1 MGSKPEATVKCDTGS
16 ASDPPFRHG
25 SAAPR
30 RAVRWRLGGSVG
42 AFVLAAELGGGLR
55 RRAGSGATSC
65 IWNENKMARGRMSN
79 SIKQS
84 DFTNSTNPQ
93 DLERRL
99 FVGNL
104 PTDHMTREEMEEI
117 FSKYGKIRALSMF
130 HGYGFVQYERL
141 EDVQAALDGEKG
153 RLFKG
158 YRLDIN
164 KAAERRNMNKASSRS
179 SPSRREPYAYG
190 DGRDARRDRSPIRGS
205 PRREPRDGR
214 NGRDSRD
221 ARDIR
226 EPRDIRDP
234 RDLRDPRDIRDLRDP
249 RDPVYDRYRDVR
261 EPRDPVY
268 RRDDAYDRYLRL
280 EDYYR
285 RKDDPYDR
293 YREHFDRAP
302 LSAEER
308 LKREERRREEL
319 YRQYFEEI
327 KRRFDSERPVDCS
340 VIVVNKQTKEYAESV
355 GRKVRDLGM
364 VVDLIFLNT
373 EMSLTQA
380 LEDVGRG
387 GSPFAIV
394 ITQQH
399 QVHRSCTVNIMFG
412 TPQEHRNMPQADAM
426 VLVAR
431 NYERYKTETREKER
445 EEIARQAAK
454 MADEAILQER
464 ERPPPIEEGVRGS
477 HPPGIQSLLNLLADN
492 RYLTAEETDKVINYL
507 RDRKERLLRGSTDSL
522 QAPLSRQSLG
532 APSGSSM
539 TSQASL
545 PSSQTHQSTQPLA
558 SATSA
563 TVSSTNPQQELQA
576 KILSLFNSGAAAAA
590 AAAAVANSS
599 SAASTA
605 ASGGTQNQNYANV
618 ASNQARAVQLSAAS
632 LNQSQQ
638 RSQVPGT
645 QLPVLPGSTRN
656 TGPRPG
662 ASQPTQVHYGQH
674 QNRLPT
680 PSNIAVQRPVSSS
693 GINFDNPSVQKA
705 LDTLIQSGPALS
717 HLVSQTVA
725 QGRAGPSAPQPMGS
739 YQRHY

>member
-1 MGSKPEATVKCDTGS
+1 
-16 ASDPPFRHG
+16 
-25 SAAPR
+25 
-30 RAVRWRLGGSVG
+30 
-42 AFVLAAELGGGLR
+42 
-55 RRAGSGATSC
+55 
-65 IWNENKMARGRMSN
+65 MARGRKSN

-117 FSKYGKIRALSMF
+117 FSKYGKIR
-130 HGYGFVQYERL
+130 
-141 EDVQAALDGEKG
+141 
-153 RLFKG
+153 
-158 YRLDIN
+158 DIN

-179 SPSRREPYAYG
+179 SPARREPYAYG
-190 DGRDARRDRSPIRGS
+190 DGRDTRRDRSPLRGS
-205 PRREPRDGR
+205 PRRDPRDGRDGR

-226 EPRDIRDP
+226 ARDMRDARDHRDPRDLRDLRDPRDIRDP
-234 RDLRDPRDIRDLRDP
+234 RDLRDPRDVRDFRDPREPLYDRYRDPRDMRNPRDMRDPRDARDPRDMRDP
-249 RDPVYDRYRDVR
+249 RDPL
-261 EPRDPVY
+261 Y
-268 RRDDAYDRYLRL
+268 RRDETYDRYLRL

-285 RKDDPYDR
+285 RKDDSYYDR
-293 YREHFDRAP
+293 YKEHFDRAP
-302 LSAEER
+302 VNSEDR

-319 YRQYFEEI
+319 YRQYYEEI
-327 KRRFDSERPVDCS
+327 KRRFDAERPVDCS

-380 LEDVGRG
+380 LDDVSRG

-431 NYERYKTETREKER
+431 NYERYKTESREKER

-454 MADEAILQER
+454 MADEAVLQER
-464 ERPPPIEEGVRGS
+464 ERPPPVEEGARGG
-477 HPPGIQSLLNLLADN
+477 HPPGIQTLLNLLADN

-522 QAPLSRQSLG
+522 QAPMSRQSLG
-532 APSGSSM
+532 APSASSLGSQS
-539 TSQASL
+539 SL
-545 PSSQTHQSTQPLA
+545 PSAQAHQGSQPLV
-558 SATSA
+558 SAPSVP
-563 TVSSTNPQQELQA
+563 VSSANPQQELQA

-590 AAAAVANSS
+590 VANSS
-599 SAASTA
+599 SATSAGT
-605 ASGGTQNQNYANV
+605 SGGTPSQNF
-618 ASNQARAVQLSAAS
+618 ASMASGQARSAQMSAGNLNQA
-632 LNQSQQ
+632 QQ
-638 RSQVPGT
+638 RLQTPST
-645 QLPVLPGSTRN
+645 QLPALQGPSRN
-656 TGPRPG
+656 AGPRPG
-662 ASQPTQVHYGQH
+662 APPPAQALYGQH
-674 QNRLPT
+674 QNRLPA
-680 PSNIAVQRPVSSS
+680 PGSVPAQRPVSS

-725 QGRAGPSAPQPMGS
+725 QGRAGSSAQQPMGS

>member
-1 MGSKPEATVKCDTGS
+1 
-16 ASDPPFRHG
+16 
-25 SAAPR
+25 
-30 RAVRWRLGGSVG
+30 
-42 AFVLAAELGGGLR
+42 
-55 RRAGSGATSC
+55 
-65 IWNENKMARGRMSN
+65 MARGRKSN

-104 PTDHMTREEMEEI
+104 PTDHMSREEMEEI
-117 FSKYGKIRALSMF
+117 FSKYGKIR
-130 HGYGFVQYERL
+130 
-141 EDVQAALDGEKG
+141 
-153 RLFKG
+153 
-158 YRLDIN
+158 DIK
-164 KAAERRNMNKASSRS
+164 KAVERRNMNKASSRS
-179 SPSRREPYAYG
+179 SPARREPYAYG
-190 DGRDARRDRSPIRGS
+190 DGRDARRDRSPLRGS
-205 PRREPRDGR
+205 PRRDPRDGRDGR

-221 ARDIR
+221 TRDIR
-226 EPRDIRDP
+226 ARDMRDARDHRDPRDLRDPRDIRDP
-234 RDLRDPRDIRDLRDP
+234 RDLRDPRDVRDLRDP
-249 RDPVYDRYRDVR
+249 REPLYDRYRDPRDMRNPRDVR
-261 EPRDPVY
+261 DPRDMRDPWDMRDPRDPLY
-268 RRDDAYDRYLRL
+268 RRDEAYDRYLRL

-285 RKDDPYDR
+285 RKDDSYYDR
-293 YREHFDRAP
+293 YKEHFDRAP
-302 LSAEER
+302 VNSEDR

-319 YRQYFEEI
+319 YRQYYEEI
-327 KRRFDSERPVDCS
+327 KRRFDAERPVDCS

-380 LEDVGRG
+380 LDDVSRG

-431 NYERYKTETREKER
+431 NYERYKTESREKER

-454 MADEAILQER
+454 MADEAVLQER
-464 ERPPPIEEGVRGS
+464 ERPPPMEEGVRGG
-477 HPPGIQSLLNLLADN
+477 HPPGIQTLLNLLADN

-522 QAPLSRQSLG
+522 QASMSRQSLG
-532 APSGSSM
+532 APSGSSLG
-539 TSQASL
+539 SQSSL
-545 PSSQTHQSTQPLA
+545 PSSQAHQGSQPLV
-558 SATSA
+558 SAPSVP
-563 TVSSTNPQQELQA
+563 VSSSNPQQELQA

-590 AAAAVANSS
+590 AAVANSS
-599 SAASTA
+599 STASA
-605 ASGGTQNQNYANV
+605 GSSGGTPNQNFANM
-618 ASNQARAVQLSAAS
+618 ASGQARSAQMSAGNLNQA
-632 LNQSQQ
+632 QQ
-638 RSQVPGT
+638 RLQTPST
-645 QLPVLPGSTRN
+645 QLPALQGTSRN
-656 TGPRPG
+656 AGPRPG
-662 ASQPTQVHYGQH
+662 APPQAQSLYGQH
-674 QNRLPT
+674 QNRLPA
-680 PSNIAVQRPVSSS
+680 PGNVPAQRPVSS

-725 QGRAGPSAPQPMGS
+725 QGRAGSSAQQPMGS